1 MGIITALA
9 VVIGIMGG
17 IATAVAVQGA
27 WLYFV
32 IWITFVGWASF
43 YAAGGGQDGLAKS
56 AAANVWGA
64 LVSIISLFIFS
75 KLAANMNIPLAAGIC
90 VGVAI
95 VVLILGA
102 NVPALGFIPGQVFG
116 YAPTAGL
123 VLTSAAAY
131 GSGDAG
137 THAKVFFASV
147 LSLLI
152 GNALGFISEKAAGAV
167 AAS

>member
-9 VVIGIMGG
+9 LVIGLMGG

-43 YAAGGGQDGLAKS
+43 YAAGGGQEGLMKS

-64 LVSIISLFIFS
+64 LVSIVSLYVFS
-75 KLAANMNIPLAAGIC
+75 KLATEMNAALAAGIC
-90 VGVAI
+90 VGIAI

-102 NVPALGFIPGQVFG
+102 NVAALGFIPGQVFG

-123 VLTSAAAY
+123 VLTSAALY
-131 GSGDAG
+131 GGS
-137 THAKVFFASV
+137 HPKVFLASV
-147 LSLLI
+147 VSLLI
-152 GNALGFISEKAAGAV
+152 GNVLGLVSEKAANAV
-167 AAS
+167 AKS

>member
-9 VVIGIMGG
+9 LVIGLMGG
-17 IATAVAVQGA
+17 IATAVAVNGA

-43 YAAGGGQDGLAKS
+43 YAAGGGQDGLMKS

-64 LVSIISLFIFS
+64 LVSIVSLFVFG
-75 KLAANMNIPLAAGIC
+75 KMAANMNVPLAAGIA

-123 VLTSAAAY
+123 FLTSAAAY
-131 GSGDAG
+131 GDGDVG
-137 THAKVFFASV
+137 THVKLFLASV
-147 LSLLI
+147 VSLLI
-152 GNALGFISEKAAGAV
+152 GNALGFISEKGAGAV
-167 AAS
+167 AKS

>member
-9 VVIGIMGG
+9 LIIGLMGG
-17 IATAVAVQGA
+17 IATAVAVEGA

-43 YAAGGGQDGLAKS
+43 YAAGGGTEGLMKS
-56 AAANVWGA
+56 SAANVWGA
-64 LVSIISLFIFS
+64 LVAIISLYAFS
-75 KLAANMNIPLAAGIC
+75 KLAPEMNVSLAAGIC

-102 NVPALGFIPGQVFG
+102 NLPVLGFIPGQVFG

-123 VLTSAAAY
+123 YLTSLLAY
-131 GSGDAG
+131 GTGDGAY
-137 THAKVFFASV
+137 AKLFMASV
-147 LSLLI
+147 VSLLI
-152 GNALGFISEKAAGAV
+152 GNVLGIISEKAAGAV
-167 AAS
+167 AKS